1 MNDTAYQF
9 ITSILDLF
17 LWGGELIGEE
27 NLPKHGP
34 AVFIANHL
42 ETTGPIG
49 IVCSIPLRL
58 YTWTVGDMVDKARAP
73 AYLNWDFVE
82 RQFHLKPPLSLWIA
96 TLLSKVTVPMLK
108 SLGAVPIYHGIEHL
122 PETLNKSLA
131 LLLEDKF
138 LLIFPEDNQLP
149 YDPVTRMSAFQKS
162 FARVAEVYYEHT
174 GQRLTFYP
182 VAAHDSGHVMIG
194 KPVLHN
200 PLNPLAQERHR
211 LKDILE
217 REVIR
222 MYMELDGMG
231 KGKEVGALTPARK

>member
-9 ITSILDLF
+9 ITSVLDLF

-49 IVCSIPLRL
+49 IACSIPLRL
-58 YTWTVGDMVDKARAP
+58 YTWTVGDMVDKERAP

-82 RQFHLKPPLSLWIA
+82 RQFHLKPPLSLWVA
-96 TLLSKVTVPMLK
+96 TALSKITVPMLK
-108 SLGAVPIYHGIEHL
+108 SLGVVPVYRGYEHL
-122 PETLNKSLA
+122 PETLEQSLA

-138 LLIFPEDNQLP
+138 LLIFPEDNLLP
-149 YDPVTRMSAFQKS
+149 YDPVTNMSAFQKS
-162 FARVAEVYYEHT
+162 FVRVAEVYYERT
-174 GQRLTFYP
+174 GQRLVFFP
-182 VAAHDSGHVMIG
+182 VAAHNSGYVMVG

-200 PLNPLAQERHR
+200 PLNPVGQERHR
-211 LKDILE
+211 LKDLLE

-222 MYMELDGMG
+222 MYMELDG
-231 KGKEVGALTPARK
+231 KGEGTEVGVLTPERK